1 MLTKKSKIKRLIQ
14 LVKYGISIA
23 VIIYQSIQKKSTVFV
38 IKPRDASHRFIQK
51 NKKNEQI

>member
-23 VIIYQSIQKKSTVFV
+23 VIIYQSIQKINRIRNKAKGR
-38 IKPRDASHRFIQK
+38 KPSIYPEK
-51 NKKNEQI
+51 